1 MSLASLRDVYNPM
14 IPKPESKPP
23 LQNWKESIPVIL
35 LSEYLRIHKA
45 KGISL
50 CQSWFD
56 GEPCLHFNPPLSKKD
71 QGNSRWDIAENAFV
85 LLLDASDDLRELIAS
100 GLIKLPVSYH
110 TKAAGPSG
118 ASNVTRVAKPQS
130 SNTFRV

>member
-1 MSLASLRDVYNPM
+1 MAINFNKYNP
-14 IPKPESKPP
+14 KKKPP

-35 LSEYLRIHKA
+35 LSEYLRIHKT

-71 QGNSRWDIAENAFV
+71 HGNSRWDIVENACA
-85 LLLDASDDLRELIAS
+85 LLLDAAEDLKELIAS

-118 ASNVTRVAKPQS
+118 ASNVTRVAKPQ
-130 SNTFRV
+130 